1 MNSQLGDESRVYII
15 AEAGV
20 NHNGSL
26 DLAKRLVDAAADAG
40 ADAVKFQTFKADKL
54 VSREAPKAGYQL
66 ANTDNQESQYEM
78 IKKLELDE
86 AAHAILIEYCKSKGI
101 EFLSTPFDL
110 ESLDLLARRLD
121 LFRIKLPSGDIT
133 NAPLLLET
141 ALTGKPAILSTGMS
155 TLGDIELALGVLAFG
170 YLRLNEAPSIAAF
183 ERAYGSNAGRQK
195 LRDNLTLLHCTTEYP
210 APFDEV
216 NLHAMTTMRQAFGVP
231 VGYSDHTRGIAIPL
245 AAVALGAVMIE
256 KHFTLDQNLPGP
268 DHKASLEPAEL
279 HQMVR
284 SIREVEAAMGST
296 IKQPALSELGNRL
309 VARKSLVAASAI
321 GKGELFTAQNV
332 AIKRPG
338 DGISPARYWEWVG
351 KTATRDYTADSKL
364 ES

>member
-1 MNSQLGDESRVYII
+1 MNSQIHDKRRVYVI

-26 DLAKRLVDAAADAG
+26 DLAKRLIDVAAEAG

-78 IKKLELDE
+78 IRKLELDGD
-86 AAHAILIEYCKSKGI
+86 AHKILIEHCKSKDI

-110 ESLDLLARRLD
+110 DSLDLLSRELD
-121 LFRIKLPSGDIT
+121 LSRIKLPSGDIT
-133 NAPLLLET
+133 NAPLLLAT
-141 ALTGKPAILSTGMS
+141 ALTGKPVILSTGMS
-155 TLGDIELALGVLAFG
+155 TLGDIELALGILAFG
-170 YLRLNEAPSIAAF
+170 YLPMNEAPSIGAF
-183 ERAYGSNAGRQK
+183 ERAYGSNAGRQR
-195 LRDNLTLLHCTTEYP
+195 LRENLTLLHCTTEYP

-216 NLHAMTTMRQAFGVP
+216 NLRAMTTMRQAFDVP
-231 VGYSDHTRGIAIPL
+231 VGYSDHTRGIAVPL

-256 KHFTLDQNLPGP
+256 KHFTLDQSLPGP
-268 DHKASLEPAEL
+268 DHKASLAPVDLSE
-279 HQMVR
+279 MVR
-284 SIREVEAAMGST
+284 SIREVEAAMGSA
-296 IKQPALSELGNRL
+296 IKQPAVSELGNRL

-351 KTATRDYTADSKL
+351 KIAARDYTADSKL